1 MEFNFKTRSTLT
13 TKAVQ
18 KLRAKYLYKKV
29 ILFNRVCNLMKIN
42 SDRRNFKVQIKKLTK
57 INIISKAH
65 LYWANNLKITSIS

>member
-18 KLRAKYLYKKV
+18 KLKAKYLDKNA
-29 ILFNRVCNLMKIN
+29 ILFNQVCNLMIIN
-42 SDRRNFKVQIKKLTK
+42 SDWRNFKDQIKKLTK

-65 LYWANNLKITSIS
+65 LYSANNLKRTYIS